1 MAKVKT
7 VFFCNNCGAESA
19 KWMGKCPQCGE
30 WNTLVEEVVK
40 DTKHS
45 RTPSV
50 RGVGTNTTKPVALPD
65 IEMSAV
71 SRIPTT
77 YKEIDRVLGGG
88 IVPGALMLLGG
99 DPGIGK
105 STLLLQVS
113 QKVADT
119 VGTVLY
125 ASGEESQLQLKLRA
139 ERLHINSERLH
150 VIADTDLDHI
160 LEVALDQK
168 PSLLVID
175 SIQTMFT
182 ADIEA
187 APGSVSQVREC
198 TSRLLRFCKEQNIP
212 TIIIGHVTKEGNIA
226 GPRMLEHMVDTV
238 LYFEGEGQH
247 SYRMLRAVK
256 NRFGSTNEIGIFEMK
271 SSGLEDLANPSQMFL
286 EERSKNLAGATIIST
301 MEGSRALLVEIQS
314 LTTPTAFNNPRRVS
328 SGLEYNKLILL
339 MAVLEKKV
347 GYLLQQQDVYVKV
360 SGGVRIDDP
369 AVDLGVVVAVASSFK
384 DIAVDMNDCFI
395 GEVGLT
401 GEVRRVSRIE
411 QRISEAKKHGFK
423 RAIVPAGN
431 MKNTEFPPG
440 IEIIPVKDI
449 RECLDVAFGSVF

>member
-1 MAKVKT
+1 
-7 VFFCNNCGAESA
+7 
-19 KWMGKCPQCGE
+19 
-30 WNTLVEEVVK
+30 
-40 DTKHS
+40 
-45 RTPSV
+45 
-50 RGVGTNTTKPVALPD
+50 
-65 IEMSAV
+65 
-71 SRIPTT
+71 
-77 YKEIDRVLGGG
+77 
-88 IVPGALMLLGG
+88 
-99 DPGIGK
+99 
-105 STLLLQVS
+105 
-113 QKVADT
+113 
-119 VGTVLY
+119 
-125 ASGEESQLQLKLRA
+125 
-139 ERLHINSERLH
+139 
-150 VIADTDLDHI
+150 
-160 LEVALDQK
+160 
-168 PSLLVID
+168 
-175 SIQTMFT
+175 
-182 ADIEA
+182 
-187 APGSVSQVREC
+187 
-198 TSRLLRFCKEQNIP
+198 
-212 TIIIGHVTKEGNIA
+212 
-226 GPRMLEHMVDTV
+226 
-238 LYFEGEGQH
+238 
-247 SYRMLRAVK
+247 
-256 NRFGSTNEIGIFEMK
+256 
-271 SSGLEDLANPSQMFL
+271 
-286 EERSKNLAGATIIST
+286 

-369 AVDLGVVVAVASSFK
+369 AVDLGVIVAVASSFK

>member
-1 MAKVKT
+1 MAKVNVKYE
-7 VFFCNNCGAESA
+7 CNACGYQSLKYMGRCPSCK
-19 KWMGKCPQCGE
+19 KWASM
-30 WNTLVEEVVK
+30 EEVVETPQK
-40 DTKHS
+40 KTKH
-45 RTPSV
+45 T
-50 RGVGTNTTKPVALPD
+50 AF
-65 IEMSAV
+65 
-71 SRIPTT
+71 IPTSSDT
-77 YKEIDRVLGGG
+77 ERLEAGKLKLVSTQDVPRTLTDSQELNRVLGGG
-88 IVPGALMLLGG
+88 VVGGSLVLLGG

-105 STLLLQVS
+105 STLLLQIS
-113 QKVADT
+113 AYLAKEHD
-119 VGTVLY
+119 VLY
-125 ASGEESQLQLKLRA
+125 VTGEESVRQVKIRADRLKNNTDELYVYA
-139 ERLHINSERLH
+139 Q
-150 VIADTDLDHI
+150 TDLNLI
-160 LEVALDQK
+160 YEVVKKVK
-168 PSLLVID
+168 PKFLVID
-175 SIQTMFT
+175 SIQT
-182 ADIEA
+182 IYNPNLENS
-187 APGSVSQVREC
+187 PGSITQVREC
-198 TSRLLRFCKEQNIP
+198 TQQLMKIAKSLNIA
-212 TIIIGHVTKEGNIA
+212 IFIVGHVTKEGTIA

-301 MEGSRALLVEIQS
+301 MEGSRALLVEIQ
-314 LTTPTAFNNPRRVS
+314 

>member
-50 RGVGTNTTKPVALPD
+50 RGVGTNMTKPVALPD

-168 PSLLVID
+168 P
-175 SIQTMFT
+175 
-182 ADIEA
+182 
-187 APGSVSQVREC
+187 
-198 TSRLLRFCKEQNIP
+198 
-212 TIIIGHVTKEGNIA
+212 
-226 GPRMLEHMVDTV
+226 
-238 LYFEGEGQH
+238 
-247 SYRMLRAVK
+247 
-256 NRFGSTNEIGIFEMK
+256 
-271 SSGLEDLANPSQMFL
+271 
-286 EERSKNLAGATIIST
+286 
-301 MEGSRALLVEIQS
+301 
-314 LTTPTAFNNPRRVS
+314 
-328 SGLEYNKLILL
+328 
-339 MAVLEKKV
+339 
-347 GYLLQQQDVYVKV
+347 
-360 SGGVRIDDP
+360 
-369 AVDLGVVVAVASSFK
+369 
-384 DIAVDMNDCFI
+384 
-395 GEVGLT
+395 
-401 GEVRRVSRIE
+401 
-411 QRISEAKKHGFK
+411 
-423 RAIVPAGN
+423 
-431 MKNTEFPPG
+431 
-440 IEIIPVKDI
+440 
-449 RECLDVAFGSVF
+449 